1 MDTLYEI
8 LRSNSEFALLEEKLS
23 SGAINLDD
31 VQDLT
36 SVLHFASERYIWH
49 PVVLKTDNHLHEST
63 EKNIIIGLASFNFT
77 SDIKHNDFPLMNFL
91 LKGEQYV
98 YLSPKPN
105 FEWDMYY
112 NNLLSLISEA
122 INLNVDILCLPEFN
136 HIYPPE
142 SNAHAIGSYTECI
155 KSIHDLI
162 ENSNKKIVV
171 IPGSGHCPRRLKNIA
186 PIFQKGTR
194 EIALAALDKADNTAF
209 HERKHGHFFDKFE
222 RLAYSKRRPA
232 YKRRENIKVP
242 AAHTFPLFRTD
253 FGIIAVLIC
262 LDAADLSIIMPL
274 VNMNKRSVNK
284 RIDYVLILAY
294 SANMVIYN
302 LAKFVSGMMDAT
314 VCYVNWEDFKKNPP
328 GKKSPIVTREI
339 FIRGLPIKEYQEK
352 WKHKK
357 IEIHDHA
364 FQKVYHYGWSLTA
377 YNFPR
382 N

>member
-8 LRSNSEFALLEEKLS
+8 LRANSEFALLEGKLS
-23 SGAINLDD
+23 SEAISLDD

-49 PVVLKTDNHLHEST
+49 PVVLKTENHLHESI

-77 SDIKHNDFPLMNFL
+77 SDIKHNDFPLMKCSL
-91 LKGEQYV
+91 QGQQYV
-98 YLSPKPN
+98 YLGPKAN
-105 FEWDMYY
+105 FEWEMYY
-112 NNLLSLISEA
+112 NNLLALISEA

-142 SNAHAIGSYTECI
+142 SYTNAIGSYAKCI

-162 ENSNKKIVV
+162 EDSNKNIVV

-194 EIALAALDKADNTAF
+194 EIALAALDKADNTALD
-209 HERKHGHFFDKFE
+209 ERKHGQFFDKFE
-222 RLAYSKRRPA
+222 KLAYSKRRPA

-262 LDAADLSIIMPL
+262 LDAADLSIVMPL

-302 LAKFVSGMMDAT
+302 LAKFVSSMMDAT

-328 GKKSPIVTREI
+328 GGKSQILTREI
-339 FIRGLPIKEYQEK
+339 FIRGFPIKEYQEK
-352 WKHKK
+352 WKHEK
-357 IEIHDHA
+357 IEIHGHKFQEDH
-364 FQKVYHYGWSLTA
+364 HYGWSLTA
-377 YNFPR
+377 YDFPR

>member
-1 MDTLYEI
+1 MDTLHEI

-23 SGAINLDD
+23 SDAINLDD

-36 SVLHFASERYIWH
+36 SVLYFASERYIWH
-49 PVVLKTDNHLHEST
+49 PIVLKIDNDLHEST

-77 SDIKHNDFPLMNFL
+77 SDIKHNDFPL
-91 LKGEQYV
+91 KDVPSQDEQYV

-105 FEWDMYY
+105 FEWKMYY
-112 NNLLSLISEA
+112 NNLLALINKAISL
-122 INLNVDILCLPEFN
+122 NLDILCLPEFN

-142 SNAHAIGSYTECI
+142 SNTNAIGFYTECI

-162 ENSNKKIVV
+162 ENSNKKVVV

-194 EIALAALDKADNTAF
+194 EIALAALDEADNTAF
-209 HERKHGHFFDKFE
+209 NKRKHGQFFDKFE

-232 YKRRENIKVP
+232 YKRGENIKVP

-328 GKKSPIVTREI
+328 GGKNSIVTREI
-339 FIRGLPIKEYQEK
+339 FIRGLPIKEYQEECK
-352 WKHKK
+352 REK

-364 FQKVYHYGWSLTA
+364 FQEVDHYGWSLTA
-377 YNFPR
+377 YDFPR

>member
-23 SGAINLDD
+23 SDAINLDD
-31 VQDLT
+31 VQNLT
-36 SVLHFASERYIWH
+36 SVLHFASERYIWN
-49 PVVLKTDNHLHEST
+49 PVVLKTDNHIHEST

-77 SDIKHNDFPLMNFL
+77 SDIKHNDFPLMEVPL
-91 LKGEQYV
+91 QGEQYV

-105 FEWDMYY
+105 FEWEMYY
-112 NNLLSLISEA
+112 NNLLALISKA

-142 SNAHAIGSYTECI
+142 SNTHAIGSYTECI
-155 KSIHDLI
+155 KSIHDRI
-162 ENSNKKIVV
+162 EDSNKKVVV

-209 HERKHGHFFDKFE
+209 RERKRGQFFDKFE
-222 RLAYSKRRPA
+222 KLAYSKRRPA

-274 VNMNKRSVNK
+274 VNMNKRSLNK

-314 VCYVNWEDFKKNPP
+314 VCYVNWEDFKNNPP
-328 GKKSPIVTREI
+328 GGKRPILTREI
-339 FIRGLPIKEYQEK
+339 FIRGLTIKEYQEK
-352 WKHKK
+352 CKREK
-357 IEIHDHA
+357 IEIHDHK
-364 FQKVYHYGWSLTA
+364 FQEGQHYGWSLTA
-377 YNFPR
+377 YDFPC